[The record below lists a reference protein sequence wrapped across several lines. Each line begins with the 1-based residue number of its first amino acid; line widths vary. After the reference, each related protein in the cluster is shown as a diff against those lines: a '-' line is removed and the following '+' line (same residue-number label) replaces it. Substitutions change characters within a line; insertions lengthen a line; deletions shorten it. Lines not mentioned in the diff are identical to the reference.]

1 MRRSGILDG
10 EADGEV
16 DLTSHAYQIWKNAT
30 TADPRLERAVAALP
44 DVVFSSRQHHGDLR
58 QPEGTLVYLRTADD
72 NDALAYV
79 GRDGQS
85 ITESPIEILTA
96 AQCHPDTPAHP
107 RHEEHHQLVAVGAK
121 HIAQQA
127 RNIGGQLGRPSSAR
141 YRTYNRLKEYAE
153 GIKGQLFDSED
164 LRQAIND
171 IYRYPLRQAAT
182 DTLNRQ
188 MRSGIDDPGL
198 ADLVIQMRDE
208 DRLCIMEQDDTE
220 DQEPRIICSMGL
232 FDHENEETP
241 DGC

>member
-1 MRRSGILDG
+1 MACDSQKGPSFTYGPKTTTTPSPTLD
-10 EADGEV
+10 ADGE
-16 DLTSHAYQIWKNAT
+16 
-30 TADPRLERAVAALP
+30 
-44 DVVFSSRQHHGDLR
+44 
-58 QPEGTLVYLRTADD
+58 
-72 NDALAYV
+72 
-79 GRDGQS
+79 S

-96 AQCHPDTPAHP
+96 AQCHPDTPAYP

-171 IYRYPLRQAAT
+171 IYRYPLRQAAV

-188 MRSGIDDPGL
+188 MRSGIDDPDL
-198 ADLVIQMRDE
+198 AGLVIQMRDE
-208 DRLCIMEQDDTE
+208 DRLCIMEQNDTE
-220 DQEPRIICSMGL
+220 TQEPRIICSMGL
-232 FDHENEETP
+232 FDHENEEKP